1 MIYIIAAILIF
12 GVLIAVHELGHF
24 LAAKACGV
32 RVNEF
37 AIGMGPALLKK
48 TKGDTQ
54 YSLRLLPIGG
64 FCAMEGE
71 EEDSSDP
78 AALNNQGFWQK
89 LLIFAAGALMNFL
102 AGLIIILVLYAGVK
116 AVNVP
121 VIRGFAEGC
130 PLESAAGL
138 QEGDRILSIDGERIY
153 TFSDVSLLLGRNK
166 TGDFDLVIRRDGQK
180 LRLENFHMERGEYLD
195 QSGEKFTGFGLYFGA
210 EELTFGGRLKYCW
223 NQAVDFVRLVR
234 LSLQMLITGEAGFS
248 DMSGPVG
255 IVSTITTVGEQSESA
270 AAAAANIAYLAAL
283 IAVNLAVMNLLPL
296 PALDGGK
303 IFFLVVNAL
312 CMRII
317 RKQIPAKFEN
327 YVHLAGFILLMGLM
341 LVITFQD
348 VLKLF
353 HRIPF
358 ASKGRRPFEANYAIY
373 HTITGGQHHEQ
384 TDPCGRRGRGRR
396 RAGQHPVHVQYP
408 HPGRGAHRVPDPPSG
423 AGRVPDHPGGR
434 AGYGRRPGHRPHP
447 PPHPHPPGGG
457 YPL

>member
-1 MIYIIAAILIF
+1 
-12 GVLIAVHELGHF
+12 
-24 LAAKACGV
+24 
-32 RVNEF
+32 
-37 AIGMGPALLKK
+37 
-48 TKGDTQ
+48 
-54 YSLRLLPIGG
+54 
-64 FCAMEGE
+64 
-71 EEDSSDP
+71 
-78 AALNNQGFWQK
+78 
-89 LLIFAAGALMNFL
+89 MNFL

-353 HRIPF
+353 H
-358 ASKGRRPFEANYAIY
+358 
-373 HTITGGQHHEQ
+373 
-384 TDPCGRRGRGRR
+384 
-396 RAGQHPVHVQYP
+396 
-408 HPGRGAHRVPDPPSG
+408 
-423 AGRVPDHPGGR
+423 
-434 AGYGRRPGHRPHP
+434 
-447 PPHPHPPGGG
+447 
-457 YPL
+457 